1 MSPSQPTTVNIAASI
16 DHSLLNPDITLQDIK
31 RICAEA
37 IQFGFYGVCI
47 PPFYVR
53 EASKELEDSNVKVI
67 TVVGFPMGYSATPAK
82 VEEIKRA
89 IDEGA
94 DEIDFV
100 ANIAAVKN
108 NNWNFVKNDIDSL
121 TRACHLKGKV
131 AKVIIEITLLTE
143 PEIIKL
149 CTICNDVGINYVK
162 TSSGFQGSITDTRLI
177 ALLKEHLDPAVK
189 IKVSGGIVTY
199 NQAAEFLA
207 AGASRLGVSR
217 SIQVIQQQ

>member
-1 MSPSQPTTVNIAASI
+1 MPTSKTSSVNLAASI
-16 DHSLLNPDITLQDIK
+16 DHSILRPDITLQDIK

-37 IQFGFYGVCI
+37 IEHGFFGVCI

-53 EASKELEDSNVKVI
+53 EASKFLENTAVKVI

-100 ANIAAVKN
+100 ANIAAIKN
-108 NNWNFVKNDIDSL
+108 NNWNFVKNDVDSL

-131 AKVIIEITLLTE
+131 AKVIIEITLLTNE
-143 PEIIKL
+143 EIIKI
-149 CTICNDVGINYVK
+149 CEICNEVGINYVK
-162 TSSGFQGSITDTRLI
+162 TSSGFQGNITRTEPI
-177 ALLKEHLDPAVK
+177 HLLREHLDPSIK
-189 IKVSGGIVTY
+189 IKVSGGIGTY
-199 NQAAEFLA
+199 QQAMDFLN

-217 SIQVIQQQ
+217 SIQVIQNQ